1 MADNKNSEDE
11 KEEIGLYE
19 KLAERS
25 KALMEEAEEKTVK
38 VVGIAIDKAKEE
50 MVAAG
55 DFSHEQGER
64 LKTFLQ
70 RDLFFSLRDASKAE
84 DVAKEV
90 LEPHRVVAGI
100 QSLMASTLETVGEK
114 LEDWAAKL
122 NEGLNFKTGEMTTP
136 GTLICKGCEKKI
148 KMHKMGHI
156 PPCPEC
162 CGTEFHKTY

>member
-1 MADNKNSEDE
+1 MADNKNSEE
-11 KEEIGLYE
+11 KKEELGLYE
-19 KLAERS
+19 KLAARS
-25 KALMEEAEEKTVK
+25 RAFIEEAEEKTAK
-38 VVGIAIDKAKEE
+38 VVDAALEKAKEE

-55 DFSHEQGER
+55 DFSHEHGER

-70 RDLFFSLRDASKAE
+70 RDLFLSLRDASKAE
-84 DVAKEV
+84 GVAKEV

-122 NEGLNFKTGEMTTP
+122 DSGLNFKTGEITTP

-148 KMHKMGHI
+148 KMHNTGHI

-162 CGTEFHKTY
+162 RGTEFHKGY

>member
-1 MADNKNSEDE
+1 MADKKNSAEE
-11 KEEIGLYE
+11 KKDIGLYE

-25 KALMEEAEEKTVK
+25 RAFIKEAEEQTVK
-38 VVGIAIDKAKEE
+38 AVGIAIDKAKEE

-55 DFSHEQGER
+55 DFSHEHGER

-70 RDLFFSLRDASKAE
+70 RDLFLSLRDVSKAE

-90 LEPHRVVAGI
+90 LEPHRVLAGI
-100 QSLMASTLETVGEK
+100 QGLMASTLETVGEK

-122 NEGLNFKTGEMTTP
+122 EKDLNFKTGEITAP
-136 GTLICKGCEKKI
+136 GTLTCKKCQKKI

-162 CGTEFHKTY
+162 CGTEFHKGY